1 MKHLACGWGTVTWD
15 GSVASVILAS
25 GRQILVVKSV
35 TGIRDVQI
43 SSLPGHIVVFFDD
56 ITKENLRLGHTSTG
70 MGLLWSLRSID
81 LCDSSPPCH

>member
-1 MKHLACGWGTVTWD
+1 MKHLACGWGTVAWD
-15 GSVASVILAS
+15 GTVASAILPS

-43 SSLPGHIVVFFDD
+43 SSLPEHIVVLFAD
-56 ITKENLRLGHTSTG
+56 ITKENLRLGPVSAD

-81 LCDSSPPCH
+81 LCVLEAAKQ